1 LTAISS
7 DQQSGQPR
15 RHREP
20 INTYSSSEDSAL
32 LREAVRG
39 YRGRSCLE
47 VGFGSGANLPQ
58 LCEQFE
64 RVAATDILRSERA
77 KQKQSCVELVF
88 ADRATCFR
96 DSSFDF
102 VVFNPPYL
110 PSESIDDPAVDG
122 GRGGIEV
129 PMSFLD
135 EAVRVVRKS
144 GKIVFLLSSEC
155 DLEEFE
161 EHCKRLGVRTR
172 LIRKKRM
179 FYETLSVYEG
189 RK

>member
-1 LTAISS
+1 MTTVRP
-7 DQQSGQPR
+7 DQRSGQPH

-20 INTYSSSEDSAL
+20 IGIYSSSEDSAL

-39 YRGRSCLE
+39 YRGGSCLE

-64 RVAATDILRSERA
+64 RVAATDILQSERV
-77 KQKQSCVELVF
+77 KGSSCVELVF

-122 GRGGIEV
+122 GKGGIEI

-144 GKIVFLLSSEC
+144 GRIVFLLSSEC

-161 EHCKRLGVRTR
+161 EHCRRLGVRTR